1 MQTFSHRSPLD
12 FLTLLQAKQ
21 THRHRI
27 MSSLG
32 VMIDRNQIVHLIRVA
47 NPTDS
52 PQSMM
57 NSHACYHKSHQLLGV
72 AKICS
77 IKTKQD
83 KWGLRRRYRY
93 QEMWW
98 QAHSQSEDL
107 SSQFSLNQW
116 QLCAR
121 SDKSLLPQGS
131 IDLDPCMMEWA
142 PTQVQLDCWALWL
155 TKDLRSMVRHAQIE
169 TWVDPSSVRI
179 AWT

>member
-1 MQTFSHRSPLD
+1 MVLEATPSPKLDLTQYQEASLVALVSSAQEMQTFSHRSPLD

-93 QEMWW
+93 QEM
-98 QAHSQSEDL
+98 
-107 SSQFSLNQW
+107 
-116 QLCAR
+116 
-121 SDKSLLPQGS
+121 
-131 IDLDPCMMEWA
+131 
-142 PTQVQLDCWALWL
+142 
-155 TKDLRSMVRHAQIE
+155 
-169 TWVDPSSVRI
+169 
-179 AWT
+179 